1 MKKMSRILSMM
12 LALAMIMVLAACG
25 GGTTTSTAPST
36 EPSAAPAESAAP
48 SGERTAP
55 KTPTVVRIAAGP
67 VGGTQNTFYN
77 TTADHVNKDLPGFYN
92 FMIEAS
98 TGSAENMRLLAAG
111 EVDFGTSGLDQT
123 KMANEG
129 TGSYEGLPTG
139 NIRQVYVIAGTGAVV
154 HVVTGPKSDINT
166 IEDLAGKKVA
176 ATAGVMQGYLE
187 DVLWAHDMSLDDL
200 GDFTNLSLADMITA
214 LQDGTIDALCYG
226 NTFPNVNFTDLATT
240 YGMKLIDIG
249 EEYVAKLIA
258 EKPWYHQEIIPAGT
272 YKGVDNDVYSFSQ
285 YSTLQAHKDIDDQ
298 VVYDILATTYAHAED
313 LQSLHPNYIKYGDVN
328 ELTRGNV
335 VPYHPGA
342 AKFYAEHGIT
352 VPTE

>member
-285 YSTLQAHKDIDDQ
+285 YSTLQAHKDVDDQ

>member
-36 EPSAAPAESAAP
+36 EPSAAPAESVAP

-285 YSTLQAHKDIDDQ
+285 YSTLQAHKDVDDQ

>member
-48 SGERTAP
+48 SGERTTP

-285 YSTLQAHKDIDDQ
+285 YSTLQAHKDVDDQ